1 MEEKE
6 TKNKTLAYRVGEII
20 AYTIIICFIA
30 LIIAIT
36 YKAITMII
44 F

>member
-20 AYTIIICFIA
+20 AYTISMCFIA

-36 YKAITMII
+36 YKVITIII